1 MPCGLTAAG
10 RRAGIKKKDP
20 MAEITVW
27 TKQNRA
33 VLDQLE
39 SNGRFIADERFIR
52 RELEDT
58 ADIMLFIYRWLADHM
73 PAAADRPADAKF
85 PVWVSYEKE
94 ATMSPEP
101 GYAVLE
107 LRAPAELVTRLDIAK
122 WTRITNY
129 SYIPADEEDEAEHN
143 RYLNCLG
150 TDNARAVMTR
160 FYPELR
166 QKIISSW
173 DRLFDDS
180 IVLGSTSAYGLMWE
194 VRKEWIQNAVL

>member
-58 ADIMLFIYRWLADHM
+58 ADIMLFIYSWLADHM
-73 PAAADRPADAKF
+73 PAADRTADARF

-107 LRAPAELVTRLDIAK
+107 LRVPAELVTRLDIAK

>member
-1 MPCGLTAAG
+1 MP
-10 RRAGIKKKDP
+10 
-20 MAEITVW
+20 EITVW

-39 SNGRFIADERFIR
+39 SNGRFIADEGFIR

-73 PAAADRPADAKF
+73 PAADRPADARF

-107 LRAPAELVTRLDIAK
+107 LRVPAELVTRLDIAK
-122 WTRITNY
+122 WTRITNN
-129 SYIPADEEDEAEHN
+129 SYIPADDADEAEHN
-143 RYLNCLG
+143 RYLQELG
-150 TDNARAVMTR
+150 TDNIRAVMTQ
-160 FYPELR
+160 FYPEIR
-166 QKIISSW
+166 RKIIESW

-194 VRKEWIQNAVL
+194 VKKEWIQNAVL